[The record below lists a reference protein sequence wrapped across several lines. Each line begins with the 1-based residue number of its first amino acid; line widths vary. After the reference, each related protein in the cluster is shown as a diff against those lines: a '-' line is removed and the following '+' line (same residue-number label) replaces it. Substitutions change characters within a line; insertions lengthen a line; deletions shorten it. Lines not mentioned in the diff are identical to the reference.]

1 MKKRTFANRIEQL
14 GRIATL
20 ELELIKRNKRNNRPA
35 PMPRTNKAKRIL
47 GQYEINI
54 FGRVLDTT
62 NPTDKEATT
71 ARSYTAAQF
80 QGKQEKNDTPP
91 AALPW

>member
-14 GRIATL
+14 GRIAAI
-20 ELELIKRNKRNNRPA
+20 ELEIIKRNKRNNRPA

-47 GQYEINI
+47 WQYEINI

-62 NPTDKEATT
+62 NPADNAATT

-80 QGKQEKNDTPP
+80 QGR
-91 AALPW
+91 A